1 MNNNTKVNVP
11 QRHPEICFCLFT
23 GAVLCSGF
31 PPLTLSLS
39 LCKHLYATGPTK
51 GPRSAEGKLSI
62 LTVRANGQQGSY
74 REETRFSHYRKVIGI
89 SALLTIQSQT
99 RRSCLRFPFSPA
111 RELVGPRR
119 RQVFSL
125 PAKAGQ
131 TRRGRFP
138 LRPLKQWRTG
148 WALHLAALLNELS

>member
-1 MNNNTKVNVP
+1 MCPNDIQKFVFVFSLERFFVQAVCPFYVFLLSRSPFPFASTYTPLVRPKAHV
-11 QRHPEICFCLFT
+11 
-23 GAVLCSGF
+23 AVL
-31 PPLTLSLS
+31 
-39 LCKHLYATGPTK
+39 
-51 GPRSAEGKLSI
+51 
-62 LTVRANGQQGSY
+62 ANGQQGSY
-74 REETRFSHYRKVIGI
+74 REETRFSHYRKVIDI